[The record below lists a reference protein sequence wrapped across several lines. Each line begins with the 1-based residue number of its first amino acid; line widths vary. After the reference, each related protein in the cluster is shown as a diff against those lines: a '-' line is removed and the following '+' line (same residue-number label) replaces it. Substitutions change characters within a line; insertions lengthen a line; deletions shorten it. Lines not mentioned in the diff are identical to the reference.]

1 VLVIFLFSAYKR
13 LVALNQRLNQAF
25 ATKGAAN

>member
-1 VLVIFLFSAYKR
+1 VLVIFLFSAYNR
-13 LVALNQRLNQAF
+13 PVALSQRVNQGF